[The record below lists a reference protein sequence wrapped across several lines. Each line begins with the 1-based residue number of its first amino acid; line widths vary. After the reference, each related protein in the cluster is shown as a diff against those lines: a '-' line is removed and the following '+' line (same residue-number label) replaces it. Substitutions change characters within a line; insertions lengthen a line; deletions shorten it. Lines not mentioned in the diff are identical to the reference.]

1 MVKHKYFKD
10 QKGFTL
16 VEIAIVLVIIG
27 LLIGGILK
35 GQSMIEN
42 AKVKRLA
49 KDIEGIRVAVI
60 SFQDRYNMLPGDEN
74 STTVPSAA
82 DTINGNRN
90 GWITAAEWPTDDLI
104 LAGLLSGTV
113 GTLPSNPYSGGTFN
127 VFSATIG
134 VGTYNYIVATNI
146 PPATCQELDT
156 KNDDGIWNT
165 GTIRGNADYMNP
177 GTAVVFTLYERI

>member
-1 MVKHKYFKD
+1 MGKQKYFKD

-49 KDIEGIRVAVI
+49 KDIEGVRVAVMT
-60 SFQDRYNMLPGDEN
+60 FQDRYNMLPGDEN
-74 STTVPSAA
+74 GANVPDATDA
-82 DTINGNRN
+82 INGNRD
-90 GWITAAEWPTDDLI
+90 GWVSAAEWPTNDLI
-104 LAGLLSGTV
+104 LANLLSGTV

-127 VFSATIG
+127 IWAAAIG
-134 VGTYNYIVATNI
+134 VGTYNYIVATNV
-146 PPATCQELDT
+146 PVAACQEMDT
-156 KNDDGIWNT
+156 KNDDGIWDT
-165 GTIRGNADYMNP
+165 GTIRGNANYNNP
-177 GTAVVFTLYERI
+177 GAVVAFNLFVRI